1 MKSSTNLIWIDL
13 EMTGLDP
20 EKEKIIEI
28 AAAVTDKHLNVLAT
42 SASYAIHQADQLLEK
57 MDDWNKST
65 HTRTGLIN
73 RVKESHLNEA
83 MVEQKILEFLEPWVP
98 TGKSPLCGNS
108 IHQDR
113 RFLRLYMPK
122 LEGYCHYRHID
133 VSTIKELA
141 KRWKPSLKKTC
152 KHGAHQALD
161 DVLESIEEL
170 RYYRDH
176 FFNLR

>member
-65 HTRTGLIN
+65 HTHTGLSAH
-73 RVKESHLNEA
+73 RLAKEAASLARH
-83 MVEQKILEFLEPWVP
+83 
-98 TGKSPLCGNS
+98 PLCV
-108 IHQDR
+108 R
-113 RFLRLYMPK
+113 
-122 LEGYCHYRHID
+122 
-133 VSTIKELA
+133 
-141 KRWKPSLKKTC
+141 
-152 KHGAHQALD
+152 
-161 DVLESIEEL
+161 
-170 RYYRDH
+170 
-176 FFNLR
+176 